1 MVNRSARP
9 PLVLLHGLGQS
20 PMAWEDVVPPLYA
33 ERRLLTPWVPGTRPI
48 DREIL
53 PLPEAAAALDQQLF
67 LEGFEEVD
75 ICAVSWGAMVA
86 LQLAADFPARVRRLI
101 VIGAQVRPPRVAI
114 WAQRQAVRLVPAS
127 RLADDGV
134 AKARLLDLLEVASRA
149 DLRPVLSSI
158 TAATL
163 VVVGSRDRVGA
174 PAARLL
180 ADTLPHA
187 RLVIMPG
194 GGPELNTQAPATVVE
209 LVRSHLG

>member
-1 MVNRSARP
+1 
-9 PLVLLHGLGQS
+9 
-20 PMAWEDVVPPLYA
+20 MAWEDVVPPLYA

-75 ICAVSWGAMVA
+75 ICAMSWGAMVA

-187 RLVIMPG
+187 RLVIVPG
-194 GGPELNTQAPATVVE
+194 GGPELNTQAPATVA
-209 LVRSHLG
+209 